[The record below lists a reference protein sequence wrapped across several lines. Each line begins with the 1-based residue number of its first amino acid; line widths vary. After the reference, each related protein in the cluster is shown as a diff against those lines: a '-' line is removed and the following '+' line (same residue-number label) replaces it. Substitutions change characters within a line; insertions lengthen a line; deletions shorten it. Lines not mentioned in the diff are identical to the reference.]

1 MIFLWLPGQEII
13 YSKPHVNDKKTPTGA
28 GLHYCSVFPLTNRRY
43 IVLHLPGHSPV
54 EHTFYCKLLP
64 KPKAQGWVKT
74 IYRAICAVSCHGQN
88 IVSKCLPKP
97 LILSQYPWW

>member
-28 GLHYCSVFPLTNRRY
+28 CLNYCSVFPLTNRIY
-43 IVLHLPGHSPV
+43 SAESGHSPV

-97 LILSQYPWW
+97 